1 MNKNIIDNAILYVKN
16 FFANESTG
24 HDYYHTMRVFN
35 NATQIAI
42 KEGADLEIVQIAS
55 LLHDV
60 DDHKISPKT
69 SQNLDNA
76 RDFMKEN
83 GLLGDKIEQIC
94 EIIGEI
100 SFSKNGDKPPKT
112 IEGKCVQDADRL
124 DAIGA
129 IGIARAF
136 AFGGS
141 RGRYLY
147 NPDDK
152 DANDSTVDHFYDKL
166 FKLKT
171 LMNTE
176 TAKKMAE
183 NRDLFMR
190 EYINQFYSEWNGE
203 K

>member
-1 MNKNIIDNAILYVKN
+1 MNKNTIDNAILYVKN

-24 HDYYHTMRVFN
+24 HDYYHTMRVYN
-35 NATQIAI
+35 NATHIAA
-42 KEGADLEIVQIAS
+42 KEGADLETVQLAS

-60 DDHKISPKT
+60 DDHKISPET

-83 GLLGDKIEQIC
+83 GLSQEKIKQIC
-94 EIIGEI
+94 EIISEI
-100 SFSKNGDKPPKT
+100 SFSKNGDKSPRT
-112 IEGKCVQDADRL
+112 LEGKCVQDADRL

-147 NPDDK
+147 NPDNK

-166 FKLKT
+166 FKLKA

-183 NRDLFMR
+183 NRDSFMR
-190 EYINQFYSEWNGE
+190 DYIDRFYSEWNGE